1 MYNFTNTNGSQSGTS
16 LPSEALNV
24 NGTWIEYEVPGYQT
38 LGVSGR
44 ELSENEISDIQI
56 GSSSGGRFQ
65 SARIPSRIL
74 TIHYQL
80 VTDSAGEFRN
90 AFNKLN
96 QLLRAEQACLI
107 FHDEL
112 DKFFIGTK
120 SSAGQVPQGTNKI
133 ISEFDIYCTDPFKY
147 SVNKYVASL
156 VDDTFLINYDGTEKS
171 YPILEVKMNGE
182 NGFVG
187 FVNQDGAILQFGNP
201 DEVDREQLEKS
212 QTLIYEAFF
221 TSSDLAGWTLNNAT
235 IVRTFSPHV
244 QVGSVAV
251 NPDDDTRLGFLSPS
265 NYGTGEHWHGPSI
278 TKKLPPDKNGHVG
291 ARNFTLSWVHYFAI
305 YDNSNMGVIQFL
317 LTDKNRKNVASMVFF
332 KNQTTNAGHFDLYA
346 QGKVLRQ
353 PSALPHLWTE
363 NEVTGRTKGRSSISK
378 FEDEL
383 TFKVGSQTYS
393 FVVPEIKDIEVTEV
407 SVYFGQWSNQRQMSA
422 NVLRSIRFDTH
433 SVTTWNDIPNK
444 FQNDDVLAIECEKG
458 EVRVNEVVQHGL
470 GALGNDWEKFFL
482 TPGVNQIQCLNSEW
496 ANRPNFNLSYRKVW
510 L

>member
-1 MYNFTNTNGSQSGTS
+1 MSN
-16 LPSEALNV
+16 LPKQALNL
-24 NGTWIEYEVPGYQT
+24 NGVWLDNELEGFKT
-38 LGVSGR
+38 LSATGR
-44 ELSENEISDIQI
+44 ELIESEIETYVI
-56 GSSSGGRFQ
+56 GNMNGNVFKSKRT
-65 SARIPSRIL
+65 PSRII
-74 TIHYQL
+74 TVEY
-80 VTDSAGEFRN
+80 
-90 AFNKLN
+90 
-96 QLLRAEQACLI
+96 LLRASNLEQLRKKFNQLNAFLAVEQSTLI
-107 FHDEL
+107 FNDEA
-112 DKFFIGTK
+112 DKFFVGTK
-120 SSAGQVPQGTNKI
+120 EKVSRGIVGTNSYVGEI
-133 ISEFDIYCTDPFKY
+133 EFYCTDPFKY

-171 YPILEVKMNGE
+171 YPTLEAKMNGE

-201 DEVDREQLEKS
+201 DEVDREVFEKS

-235 IVRTFSPHV
+235 IVRTFSPHI

-265 NYGTGEHWHGPSI
+265 NYGTGAHWHGPSI

-444 FQNDDVLAIECEKG
+444 FQNDEVLAIECEKG